1 MQNGSYTSLNKTAD
15 GDGRRKSSASAG
27 SDDTRGKFGS
37 RIESLLYCIG
47 FAVGIGDVWR
57 FPILVYQ
64 NGGGAFFAAY
74 VIVMILVAIP
84 LFTMELAL
92 GQFSSLGPIAVW
104 KCLPVAQ
111 GIGVAMVVMS
121 LLVAIYYN
129 VILCYTL
136 YYLAQSFRSVLP
148 WADCYEWWGADPETC
163 YVRYDNHTKCRDVP
177 EVLWRTY
184 GGSSSSNMSS
194 ISTELFPSSD
204 VVWLTSAVHGANF
217 SVPVEAFQTIM
228 ANCSNATQTAA
239 EQFWEKYVL
248 DLSPNIEAVG
258 GIKWDLCLCLFVSWL
273 IVFLCLIRGVSSSGK
288 VVYFTATFPYVVLF
302 ILLVKGVTLS
312 GSGQGIAYFL
322 VPDFTKLT
330 DLNIW
335 RRATEQV
342 FYSLAISWGGL
353 IMSGSYNPFRYAIQ
367 IDASI
372 VVVADLIT
380 SLLGGIAIFAVLGH
394 MSLELQVPIEE
405 VAKAGQGLAF
415 VIYPEALTTF
425 WCPQLW
431 SFIFFFMLYL
441 LGIDSEFPLLQ
452 TTLTVLSDT
461 FPVLRKY
468 RSLTAL
474 IACTTCFIIGLTC
487 VTQGGQYVLNLLD
500 TYCAG
505 VSALFI
511 AMCEVMALMWLY
523 GVRRFSNDIKF
534 MLGKS
539 PPWIFRFSW
548 AFLSP
553 LILCVLV
560 VYGLAMAAPVMY
572 NNVEPYP
579 AWANR
584 VGWFLASLSM
594 IQIPLWAGVALFRA
608 RKNIRSAFEP
618 TDTWGPAEKKLLQE
632 YRATVANTKDRTCN
646 VALRTVS
653 ANGTAA

>member
-1 MQNGSYTSLNKTAD
+1 MQNGSYTCLN
-15 GDGRRKSSASAG
+15 GDASAPAQG
-27 SDDTRGKFGS
+27 SEKEDQRGKFAS

-47 FAVGIGDVWR
+47 FAVGIGDIWR

-74 VIVMILVAIP
+74 LIVMVLVAIP
-84 LFTMELAL
+84 LFSMELAL

-104 KCLPVAQ
+104 KCLPVARGV
-111 GIGVAMVVMS
+111 GIAMVVMS

-136 YYLAQSFRSVLP
+136 FYLAQSFRSVLP
-148 WADCYEWWGADPETC
+148 WSDCYEWWGADKETC
-163 YVRYDNHTKCRDVP
+163 YVRSSDLVRCKDVP
-177 EVLWRTY
+177 DVLWKTY
-184 GGSSSSNMSS
+184 GENQTAGSPDAA
-194 ISTELFPSSD
+194 ISAD
-204 VVWLTSAVHGANF
+204 RQWLTSLVHGANF
-217 SVPVEAFQTIM
+217 SVPTEAFQSLA
-228 ANCSNATQTAA
+228 ANCTNATQTAA

-248 DLSPNIEAVG
+248 DLSPNIEEVG
-258 GIKWDLCLCLFVSWL
+258 SIKWDLCLCLFVSWA

-302 ILLVKGVTLS
+302 ILLVKGATLS
-312 GSGQGIAYFL
+312 GAAQGIAYFL
-322 VPDFTKLT
+322 VPDFTRLT

-342 FYSLAISWGGL
+342 FYSLGISWGGL
-353 IMSGSYNPFRYAIQ
+353 IMSGSYNNFRHAIHL
-367 IDASI
+367 DASI
-372 VVVADLIT
+372 VVIADLIT

-394 MSLELQVPIEE
+394 MSLELNVPIEE

-431 SFIFFFMLYL
+431 SFVFFIMLYL

-452 TTLTVLSDT
+452 TTLTVISDT
-461 FPVLRKY
+461 FPSLRRH
-468 RSLTAL
+468 RSIMAL
-474 IACTTCFIIGLTC
+474 VACSGCFLIGLSC

-511 AMCEVMALMWLY
+511 AMCEVIALMWLY
-523 GVRRFSNDIKF
+523 GVKRFSNDLTF

-539 PPWIFRFSW
+539 PPWLFKFSW
-548 AFLSP
+548 AVVSP
-553 LILCVLV
+553 IVLCILL
-560 VYGLAMAAPVMY
+560 VYGVVLSKPVTY

-579 AWANR
+579 QWANSL
-584 VGWFLASLSM
+584 GWFLASLSM
-594 IQIPLWAGVALFRA
+594 MQVPIWAAVALIQR
-608 RKNIRSAFEP
+608 RKDPLSAFRP
-618 TDTWGPAEKKLLQE
+618 TDDWGPAEKKLLQE
-632 YRATVANTKDRTCN
+632 YHASLGDGAHNGVLHIP
-646 VALRTVS
+646 LRHTS
-653 ANGTAA
+653 NDKET

>member
-1 MQNGSYTSLNKTAD
+1 
-15 GDGRRKSSASAG
+15 
-27 SDDTRGKFGS
+27 
-37 RIESLLYCIG
+37 
-47 FAVGIGDVWR
+47 
-57 FPILVYQ
+57 
-64 NGGGAFFAAY
+64 
-74 VIVMILVAIP
+74 
-84 LFTMELAL
+84 MELAL

-148 WADCYEWWGADPETC
+148 MGRLLRVVGRRPG
-163 YVRYDNHTKCRDVP
+163 DV
-177 EVLWRTY
+177 LRA
-184 GGSSSSNMSS
+184 
-194 ISTELFPSSD
+194 IHDL
-204 VVWLTSAVHGANF
+204 VWLTSAVHGVNF
-217 SVPVEAFQTIM
+217 SVPTEAFQTIM

-248 DLSPNIEAVG
+248 DLSPNIEEVG

-273 IVFLCLIRGVSSSGK
+273 IVFFCLIRGVSSSGK
-288 VVYFTATFPYVVLF
+288 VVYFTATFPYVVLL

-322 VPDFTKLT
+322 VPDFSRLT

-415 VIYPEALTTF
+415 VIYPRGPDHFLVSAAV
-425 WCPQLW
+425 
-431 SFIFFFMLYL
+431 
-441 LGIDSEFPLLQ
+441 FPLLQ

-468 RSLTAL
+468 RSITAFV
-474 IACTTCFIIGLTC
+474 ACSTCFIIGLSC

-511 AMCEVMALMWLY
+511 AMCEGHGTHVA
-523 GVRRFSNDIKF
+523 VRCAT
-534 MLGKS
+534 
-539 PPWIFRFSW
+539 WV
-548 AFLSP
+548 FLSP

-560 VYGLAMAAPVMY
+560 VYGLVMAAPVMY

-584 VGWFLASLSM
+584 LGWFFASLSM
-594 IQIPLWAGVALFRA
+594 IQIPLWAAVALFRA

-632 YRATVANTKDRTCN
+632 YRATVANAKDRTCN